1 MLSRHLY
8 SLLIALML
16 FAAGGPASAGT
27 TYTFGGDA
35 TVGNCTLAGTT
46 YTCAAQPLPQ
56 WDDSM
61 VIASGYTVKITSNVS
76 FQSTQHLAM
85 SSGAVLS
92 STGDLDI
99 GGISGNNLNITGGT
113 LIAAKTFTVGSQAQS
128 LTANVQAGY
137 AKLGSGSTLTINGNV
152 TATGNVDIASH
163 ATINGAIT
171 GAAVTAASGVSL
183 YGNITGSKSFTLGSG
198 NTVVGNITAPV
209 VNLLPSQSY
218 VTGNITATTSLEL
231 GSSVSVKG
239 NVVTGTLTE
248 DSSEA
253 IIDGNATVDSAVLQ
267 WHGRVTQT
275 IYCTGGTAAGKC
287 DCVTN
292 NSGYPV
298 NTTSGPHCQGK
309 TVPLDHFM
317 IAYDAS
323 ASVCAPA
330 TVTITACAN
339 AACTATY
346 GGGTSVTLAP
356 TGQTVAVPA
365 SGVAQASVAYTQAGT
380 NVLAISSPST
390 PARTVCW
397 RNGEAAPGADCQVT
411 VAKSGYVL
419 TPSSA
424 GFIAEDQ
431 STQTPPMLTLAA
443 LSYDNAKKA
452 CTPLFNNVSRDIAF
466 TCGYADTTTPGIL
479 PVRLNGV
486 ALNTAQNAAA
496 ACDGT
501 GRTIKMTF
509 DKDGNAP
516 LKIQYADAGK
526 VTVTATDNGPNSPGS
541 ATTTAIF
548 APAAFRVT
556 LGANSRY
563 VAGDAFAATVTA
575 VNGLG
580 ATTRKFGTEVPAE
593 SAVLAAVRC
602 QPANGNGLLDQ
613 SSTISGGVQTFALK
627 WSEVGTIDL
636 AATLANGNGYLGSG
650 VSPAAATTNTA
661 GTACTGA
668 AGRFVPAYFAVAADP
683 DWKRT
688 VSGGT
693 QLQYYSGE
701 PGMKVKVTAY
711 SRGGN
716 VTYNYAGGDARNVTF
731 SAFDATGTTPI
742 GNGRFSRSATYP
754 AGDTTGT
761 AQLLANDFAA
771 GVGTWTGSY
780 TFTTSPTAP
789 TRVLVRATDTDNA
802 SSAPPPPCTTPSCPT
817 QPPEPVVMVRSGR
830 VHIANAYGNAT
841 GLLQVP
847 VNIEYYTGQTWVR
860 NFEDTT
866 TKFDQ
871 SAVSVG
877 RTQNGIDVTLSPF
890 TNGAATLGLT
900 PGPKSPRASV
910 PFAINLGALNLGA
923 QVPGPNTSCYYVAA
937 AGTAP
942 SSMTDS
948 TRAGL
953 PFLRSAD
960 PSCGKTNVDPSAM
973 ATFGIFAPETKRII
987 HMREVYR

>member
-1 MLSRHLY
+1 MLSRRLL

-16 FAAGGPASAGT
+16 FAAGGRASAGT
-27 TYTFGGDA
+27 TYTFGGNA
-35 TVGNCTLAGTT
+35 TVGSCALAGAT
-46 YTCAAQPLPQ
+46 YTCAALPLTL
-56 WDDSM
+56 WDDAM
-61 VIASGYTVKITSNVS
+61 VIASGYTVNVTSNVS
-76 FQSTQHLAM
+76 FSSTQSLAM
-85 SSGAVLS
+85 SGSAVLS

-99 GGISGNNLNITGGT
+99 GGINGNNLNIVGGT
-113 LIAAKTFTVGSQAQS
+113 LVAAKTFTVGSQAQS
-128 LTANVQAGY
+128 LSANIQAGN
-137 AKLGSGSTLTINGNV
+137 AKLGSGSGLTINGNV
-152 TATGNVDIASH
+152 TATGTVDIATH
-163 ATINGAIT
+163 AVINGTIT
-171 GAAVTAASGVSL
+171 GATVNAQPGASL
-183 YGNITGSKSFTLGSG
+183 NGNITASNSFTLGSQG
-198 NTVVGNITAPV
+198 SVVGNITAPV
-209 VNLLPSQSY
+209 VSLLPAQSDI
-218 VTGNITATTSLEL
+218 TGNITASVSLEL
-231 GSSVSVKG
+231 GSHV
-239 NVVTGTLTE
+239 NVEGDVTTGTLTLDAS
-248 DSSEA
+248 DS
-253 IIDGNATVDSAVLQ
+253 IIDGNATVDSAILEA
-267 WHGRVTQT
+267 HSRVTKT
-275 IYCTGGTAAGKC
+275 IYCKGGTRPGQC

-292 NSGYPV
+292 NSHYEIDTVG
-298 NTTSGPHCQGK
+298 GPHCEGK

-317 IAYDAS
+317 IGYDAT

-346 GGGTSVTLAP
+346 GGGASVTLAP
-356 TGQTVAVPA
+356 TGQTVAMP
-365 SGVAQASVAYTQAGT
+365 SGVVQASVAYTQAGT

-397 RNGEAAPGADCQVT
+397 RNGDAAPGADCQVT

-419 TPSSA
+419 TPSST
-424 GFIAEDQ
+424 GFFAENQVKQDQ
-431 STQTPPMLTLAA
+431 DTLTLAA
-443 LSYDNAKKA
+443 VRYDDATKA
-452 CTPLFNNVSRDIAF
+452 CTSLFGNVSRNVTF

-486 ALNTAQNAAA
+486 ALNAAQNAGA

-501 GRTIKMTF
+501 GRTINVTF
-509 DKDGNAP
+509 GQDGTAP
-516 LKIQYADAGK
+516 LKIQYADAGR
-526 VTVTATDNGPNSPGS
+526 VTVTATDSGPNSPGS
-541 ATTTAIF
+541 ATTTATF
-548 APAAFRVT
+548 APAAFRVA

-602 QPANGNGLLDQ
+602 QPGTGNGLLDQ

-636 AATLANGNGYLGSG
+636 AATLADANGYLGSG
-650 VSPAAATTNTA
+650 LQPAAATTNTA
-661 GTACTGA
+661 GIGCTGL
-668 AGRFVPAYFAVAADP
+668 AGRFIPAYFAVTADP

-701 PGMKVKVTAY
+701 PAMKVKVTAY
-711 SRGGN
+711 SRGGS
-716 VTYNYAGGDARNVTF
+716 VTYNYAGANARDVTF
-731 SAFDATGTTPI
+731 SALDATGTKPI

-761 AQLLANDFAA
+761 AQLRANDFVA

-802 SSAPPPPCTTPSCPT
+802 SSAPPPCPALPCAA
-817 QPPEPVVMVRSGR
+817 QPAEPVVMVRSGR

-841 GLLQVP
+841 GLLKIP

-866 TKFDQ
+866 TTFGAG
-871 SAVSVG
+871 AVSLG
-877 RTQNGIDVTLSPF
+877 RTANPITIALPPF
-890 TNGAATLGLT
+890 ANGATTLGLT
-900 PGPKSPRASV
+900 PAAGSPRTSV
-910 PFAINLGALNLGA
+910 PFALNLGTGT
-923 QVPGPNTSCYYVAA
+923 GPNTSCYYVAA
-937 AGTAP
+937 TGTAP

-948 TRAGL
+948 TGAGL

>member
-1 MLSRHLY
+1 MLLRRLL

-35 TVGNCTLAGTT
+35 KVGSCTLAGAT
-46 YTCAAQPLPQ
+46 YTCSALPLTL
-56 WDDSM
+56 WDDAM
-61 VIASGYTVKITSNVS
+61 VIASGYTVNVTSNVS
-76 FQSTQHLAM
+76 FESTQHLAM
-85 SSGAVLS
+85 SGSAVLS

-99 GGISGNNLNITGGT
+99 GGIKGSNLNIGGGT
-113 LIAAKTFTVGSQAQS
+113 LVAAKTFTVGSQAQT
-128 LTANVQAGY
+128 LTADIQAGY
-137 AKLGSGSTLTINGNV
+137 AKLGSGSKLTINGNV
-152 TATGNVDIASH
+152 TATGNVDIASN

-183 YGNITGSKSFTLGSG
+183 SGNITGSKSFTLGSG
-198 NTVVGNITAPV
+198 NTVDGNITAPI

-231 GSSVSVKG
+231 GSSVHVKG

-253 IIDGNATVDSAVLQ
+253 IIEGNATVDSAVLQ

-298 NTTSGPHCQGK
+298 NTASGPHCQGK

-317 IAYDAS
+317 IAYDAT
-323 ASVCAPA
+323 ASVCGAA
-330 TVTITACAN
+330 KVTITACAN

-346 GGGTSVTLAP
+346 GDGTSVTLAP
-356 TGQTVAVPA
+356 TGQTVAIS
-365 SGVAQASVAYTQAGT
+365 SGVVDASVAYTHAGT

-390 PARTVCW
+390 PRPTVCW
-397 RNGEAAPGADCQVT
+397 RNGDAAPGADCQVT

-419 TPSSA
+419 TPSSV
-424 GFIAEDQ
+424 GFFAENQVRQDQ
-431 STQTPPMLTLAA
+431 DTLTLAA
-443 LSYDNAKKA
+443 VHYDDAKKA
-452 CTPLFNNVSRDIAF
+452 CTSLFGNVSRDVTF

-486 ALNTAQNAAA
+486 ALNAAQNASA

-501 GRTIKMTF
+501 GRTINVKF
-509 DKDGNAP
+509 DKDGTVP

-541 ATTTAIF
+541 AGTTAIF
-548 APAAFRVT
+548 APAAFRLA

-593 SAVLAAVRC
+593 SATLDAVRC
-602 QPANGNGLLDQ
+602 QPSNGNGQ
-613 SSTISGGVQTFALK
+613 IGRSSTISGGVQTFSVT

-636 AATLANGNGYLGSG
+636 AASLTNGSGYLGSG
-650 VSPAAATTNTA
+650 LQPAAATTNTA
-661 GTACTGA
+661 GTGCSGA
-668 AGRFVPAYFAVAADP
+668 AGRFVPAYFKVTADP

-701 PGMKVKVTAY
+701 PAMKVTVTAY
-711 SRGGN
+711 SRGGS
-716 VTYNYAGGDARNVTF
+716 VTYNYAGANARDVTF
-731 SAFDATGTTPI
+731 SAFDATGSAPV
-742 GNGRFSRSATYP
+742 GNGRFSRSTTYP

-761 AQLLANDFAA
+761 AQLLANEFAA

-802 SSAPPPPCTTPSCPT
+802 SSAPPPCSAPPCVA
-817 QPPEPVVMVRSGR
+817 QPAEPVVMVRSGR

-841 GLLQVP
+841 GLLRIP
-847 VNIEYYTGQTWVR
+847 VNIEFYTGQTWVR
-860 NFEDTT
+860 NVEDTT
-866 TKFDQ
+866 TTFGQ

-877 RTQNGIDVTLSPF
+877 RTQNGIDVTLAPF
-890 TNGAATLGLT
+890 ANGAATLGLT

-910 PFAINLGALNLGA
+910 PFAINLGAP
-923 QVPGPNTSCYYVAA
+923 VPGPNTSCYYVAA

-948 TRAGL
+948 TGAGL

>member
-1 MLSRHLY
+1 MLLRRLL

-16 FAAGGPASAGT
+16 FAAGSPASAGT

-35 TVGNCTLAGTT
+35 KVGGCTLAGAT
-46 YTCAAQPLPQ
+46 YTCAALPLTQ
-56 WDDSM
+56 WDDAM
-61 VIASGYTVKITSNVS
+61 VIASGYTVNITSNVS
-76 FQSTQHLAM
+76 FESTQHLAM
-85 SSGAVLS
+85 SGSAVLS
-92 STGDLDI
+92 STGNLDI
-99 GGISGNNLNITGGT
+99 GGIKGSNLNITDGT
-113 LIAAKTFTVGSQAQS
+113 FIAAKTFTVGSQAQS
-128 LTANVQAGY
+128 LTADIQAGY
-137 AKLGSGSTLTINGNV
+137 AKLGSGSKLTINGNV
-152 TATGNVDIASH
+152 TATGNVDIASN

-183 YGNITGSKSFTLGSG
+183 SGNITGSKSFTLGSG
-198 NTVVGNITAPV
+198 NTVDGNITAPV

-231 GSSVSVKG
+231 GSSVHVKG

-248 DSSEA
+248 DASEA
-253 IIDGNATVDSAVLQ
+253 IIEGNATVDSAVLQ

-275 IYCTGGTAAGKC
+275 IYCTGGTRSGQC

-317 IAYDAS
+317 IAYDAT

-346 GGGTSVTLAP
+346 GGGASVTLAP

-365 SGVAQASVAYTQAGT
+365 SGIAQPSVAYTQAGT

-397 RNGEAAPGADCQVT
+397 RNGDATPGADCQVT
-411 VAKSGYVL
+411 VSKSGYVL

-424 GFIAEDQ
+424 GFFAENQVLPDKD
-431 STQTPPMLTLAA
+431 TLTLAA
-443 LSYDNAKKA
+443 VRYDDATKS
-452 CTPLFNNVSRDIAF
+452 CSSLFGNVSRDITF

-486 ALNTAQNAAA
+486 ALNAAQNASA

-501 GRTIKMTF
+501 GRTIKVTF
-509 DKDGNAP
+509 DKDGTVP

-541 ATTTAIF
+541 AGTTAIF
-548 APAAFRVT
+548 APAAFRLA

-563 VAGDAFAATVTA
+563 VAGDPFAAIVTA

-580 ATTRKFGTEVPAE
+580 ATTRKFGTEVPAQ
-593 SAVLAAVRC
+593 SATLDAVSC
-602 QPANGNGLLDQ
+602 QPNNSNGQIGR
-613 SSTISGGVQTFALK
+613 SSTLSGGVQTFSVT

-636 AATLANGNGYLGSG
+636 AASLTNGDGYLSSG
-650 VSPAAATTNTA
+650 VRPAGATTNTA
-661 GTACTGA
+661 GTGCTGA
-668 AGRFVPAYFAVAADP
+668 AGRFVPAYFAVTADP

-701 PGMKVKVTAY
+701 PAMKVKVTAY
-711 SRGGN
+711 SRGN
-716 VTYNYAGGDARNVTF
+716 SVTYNYAGANARDVTF
-731 SAFDATGTTPI
+731 SAFDATGTTPV
-742 GNGRFSRSATYP
+742 GNGRFSRSTTYP

-761 AQLLANDFAA
+761 AQLRASDFAA

-802 SSAPPPPCTTPSCPT
+802 SSAPPPPCATPPCAV
-817 QPPEPVVMVRSGR
+817 QPAEPVVMVRSGR
-830 VHIANAYGNAT
+830 VHIANAYGNTT
-841 GLLQVP
+841 GQLRIP
-847 VNIEYYTGQTWVR
+847 VNIEFYTGQTWVR

-866 TKFDQ
+866 TTVGAA
-871 SAVSVG
+871 AVSLG
-877 RTQNGIDVTLSPF
+877 RTANPVTIALQPF
-890 TNGAATLGLT
+890 ANGATTLGLT
-900 PGPKSPRASV
+900 PAAGSPRTSV
-910 PFAINLGALNLGA
+910 PFALNLGTGT
-923 QVPGPNTSCYYVAA
+923 GPNTSCYYVAA

-948 TRAGL
+948 TGAGL